1 MARGRISAMPPAL
14 PASTSPPREKSGPQR
29 AMDKLGLH
37 RDIDLAL
44 HLPLRY
50 EDETRVVSIAD
61 APDGEPVQVEGV
73 VSECRIEQRGRRQ
86 LLVRI
91 ADDSDSL
98 LLRFLN
104 FYPSHQKTL
113 AVGARVRVR
122 GEARNGFFGREMV
135 HPVFK
140 AVDAHTPLAS
150 ALTPVYP
157 TSAQLPQAYLRKAV
171 AAALARAPLQELL
184 PPGTVPP
191 GLPTL
196 RLALQRL
203 HHPPAGESLA
213 ALEDRSHPAWQ
224 RLKFDELL
232 AQQLSQLTAQRERQQ
247 LRAPLLRASPGGLH
261 EQLLAALPFQLTAAQ
276 RRVGE
281 EIAAD
286 LARLAPGAANSPSGA
301 ALAAV
306 PMHRLLQ
313 GDVGS
318 GKTVVAALAAAV
330 AIHAGWQ
337 CALMAPTELLAE
349 QHFRKLVLWLEPLLA
364 ARGQSIAWLTGS
376 RKGKARAAMVARVAS
391 GEAALVVG
399 THAVIQ
405 DDVHF
410 KRLGLAVVD
419 EQHRFGVAQRLAL
432 RRKLVDQTGPT
443 PAPGEAGAAADKA
456 AEASPPLEPH
466 LLMMSATPIP
476 RTLAMTYY
484 ADLDVSTLDELP
496 PGRTPVLTK
505 LFADERR
512 AEVVARIAD
521 EVARGT
527 QVYWVCPLIEESEHV
542 DLQNAT
548 ETHAR
553 LAAALPGLMVGLL
566 HGRMP
571 AAEKS
576 AVMAL
581 FAGGQMAVL
590 VATTVIEVGVDVPN
604 ASLMVIEHA
613 ERFGLSQ
620 LHQLRGRVGRGA
632 AASVCVLLYQGPLS
646 PTGKDRLRAM
656 AETTDGFEIAR
667 RDLEIR
673 GPGEFMGARQSGDA
687 LLRFADLTEDA
698 PLLQRAR
705 AAAPE
710 LLARHPAAA
719 QAHVARWLDTRAEYL
734 KA

>member
-1 MARGRISAMPPAL
+1 M
-14 PASTSPPREKSGPQR
+14 E
-29 AMDKLGLH
+29 KLGLL

-44 HLPLRY
+44 HLPIRY
-50 EDETRVVSIAD
+50 EDETRITPIAD
-61 APDGEPVQVEGV
+61 SPDGEPVQVEGV
-73 VSECRIEQRGRRQ
+73 VSECRIELRGRRQ
-86 LLVRI
+86 LLVRL

-104 FYPSHQKTL
+104 FYPGHSKTL
-113 AVGARVRVR
+113 AVGQRVRVR
-122 GEARNGFFGREMV
+122 GEARQGFFGREMV
-135 HPVFK
+135 HPSFK
-140 AVDAHTPLAS
+140 AVDAHTPLATV
-150 ALTPVYP
+150 LTPVYP

-171 AAALARAPLQELL
+171 AAALARAPLDELL
-184 PPGTVPP
+184 PPGTLPP

-196 RLALQRL
+196 REAL
-203 HHPPAGESLA
+203 HHLHQPGPDVPLA
-213 ALEDRSHPAWQ
+213 TLEDHSHPAWQ
-224 RLKFDELL
+224 RLKVEELL
-232 AQQLSQLTAQRERQQ
+232 AQQLSQRMAQHERQR
-247 LRAPLLRASPGGLH
+247 LRAPVLQAAPGGLRD
-261 EQLLAALPFQLTAAQ
+261 QLLAALPFQLTAAQ
-276 RRVGE
+276 QRVGD

-286 LARLAPGAANSPSGA
+286 IGRAVDGLPPGAA
-301 ALAAV
+301 

-330 AIHAGWQ
+330 AIDSGWQ

-349 QHFRKLVLWLEPLLA
+349 QHFRKLAQWLQPLLD
-364 ARGQSIAWLTGS
+364 ARGQTIAWLTGS
-376 RKGKARAAMVARVAS
+376 RRGKGRAAMVASVAS

-405 DDVHF
+405 DDVRF
-410 KRLGLAVVD
+410 ARLGLAVVD

-432 RRKLVDQTGPT
+432 RRKLV
-443 PAPGEAGAAADKA
+443 AEAGSA
-456 AEASPPLEPH
+456 LEPH
-466 LLMMSATPIP
+466 LLMMTATPIP
-476 RTLAMTYY
+476 RTLAMSYY
-484 ADLDVSTLDELP
+484 ADLDVSTIDELP

-505 LFADERR
+505 VFADERR
-512 AEVVARIAD
+512 PQVIARIAD
-521 EVARGT
+521 EVARGR
-527 QVYWVCPLIEESEHV
+527 QVYWVCPLIEESEHI

-548 ETHAR
+548 ETHAQ
-553 LAAALPGLMVGLL
+553 LSAALPGQLVGLL

-576 AVMAL
+576 AVMSL
-581 FAGGQMAVL
+581 FSGGQMALL

-632 AASVCVLLYQGPLS
+632 VASVCVLLYQGPLS
-646 PTGKDRLRAM
+646 PTGRDRLRAM

-687 LLRFADLTEDA
+687 LLRFADLADDA
-698 PLLQRAR
+698 PLLQLAR
-705 AAAPE
+705 AQAP
-710 LLARHPAAA
+710 LLLQQHPAAA
-719 QAHVARWLDTRAEYL
+719 QAHVARWLDSRAEYL

>member
-1 MARGRISAMPPAL
+1 
-14 PASTSPPREKSGPQR
+14 
-29 AMDKLGLH
+29 MDKLGLR

-44 HLPLRY
+44 HLPIRY
-50 EDETRVVSIAD
+50 EDETRITPIAD
-61 APDGEPVQVEGV
+61 SPDGEPVQVEGV

-86 LLVRI
+86 LLVRL
-91 ADDSDSL
+91 ADGTDSL

-113 AVGARVRVR
+113 AVGQRVRVR
-122 GEARNGFFGREMV
+122 GEARSGFFGREMV
-135 HPVFK
+135 HPTFK

-157 TSAQLPQAYLRKAV
+157 TSAQLPQVYLRKAV
-171 AAALARAPLQELL
+171 AAALARAPLAELL

-196 RLALQRL
+196 REAL
-203 HHPPAGESLA
+203 HHLHRPGPDVPLA
-213 ALEDRSHPAWQ
+213 TLEDRSHPAWQ
-224 RLKFDELL
+224 RLKFEELL
-232 AQQLSQLTAQRERQQ
+232 AQQLSQLTAQRERQR
-247 LRAPLLRASPGGLH
+247 LRAPQLVAVPGGLRD
-261 EQLLAALPFQLTAAQ
+261 QLLAALPFQLTAAQ
-276 RRVGE
+276 QRVGD

-286 LARLAPGAANSPSGA
+286 LGRLVDGGPSSAPGAA
-301 ALAAV
+301 

-330 AIHAGWQ
+330 AIDSGWQ

-349 QHFRKLVLWLEPLLA
+349 QHFRKLVQWLEPLLA
-364 ARGQSIAWLTGS
+364 ARGQTIAWLTGS
-376 RKGKARAAMVARVAS
+376 RKGKGRAAMVARVAS

-405 DDVHF
+405 DGVHF
-410 KRLGLAVVD
+410 ARLGLAVID

-432 RRKLVDQTGPT
+432 RNKLVGQDGPDG
-443 PAPGEAGAAADKA
+443 PQA
-456 AEASPPLEPH
+456 LEPH
-466 LLMMSATPIP
+466 LLMMTATPIP
-476 RTLAMTYY
+476 RTLAMSYY
-484 ADLDVSTLDELP
+484 ADLDVSTIDELP

-505 LFADERR
+505 VFADERR
-512 AEVVARIAD
+512 PQVIGRIAD
-521 EVARGT
+521 EVARGR
-527 QVYWVCPLIEESEHV
+527 QVYWVCPLIEESEHI

-548 ETHAR
+548 ETHAQ
-553 LAAALPGLMVGLL
+553 LSAALPGQMVGLL

-576 AVMAL
+576 AVMSL

-632 AASVCVLLYQGPLS
+632 VASVCVLLYQGPLS
-646 PTGKDRLRAM
+646 PTGKARLRAM
-656 AETTDGFEIAR
+656 AETNDGFEIAR

-687 LLRFADLTEDA
+687 LLRFADLADDA
-698 PLLQRAR
+698 PLLQLAR
-705 AAAPE
+705 AQAP
-710 LLARHPAAA
+710 LLLQQHPAAA
-719 QAHVARWLDTRAEYL
+719 QAHVARWLDSRADYL

>member
-1 MARGRISAMPPAL
+1 
-14 PASTSPPREKSGPQR
+14 
-29 AMDKLGLH
+29 MDKLGLR

-44 HLPLRY
+44 HLPIRY
-50 EDETRVVSIAD
+50 EDETRITPIAD
-61 APDGEPVQVEGV
+61 SPDGEPVQVEGV

-86 LLVRI
+86 LLVRL
-91 ADDSDSL
+91 ADGTDSL

-113 AVGARVRVR
+113 AVGQRVRVR
-122 GEARNGFFGREMV
+122 GEARSGFFGREMV
-135 HPVFK
+135 HPTFK

-157 TSAQLPQAYLRKAV
+157 TSAQLPQVYLRKAV
-171 AAALARAPLQELL
+171 AAALARAPLGELL

-196 RLALQRL
+196 REAL
-203 HHPPAGESLA
+203 HHLHRPGPDVPLA
-213 ALEDRSHPAWQ
+213 TLEDRSHPAWQ
-224 RLKFDELL
+224 RLKFEELL
-232 AQQLSQLTAQRERQQ
+232 AQQLSQLTAQRERQR
-247 LRAPLLRASPGGLH
+247 LRAPQLVAVPGGLRD
-261 EQLLAALPFQLTAAQ
+261 QLLAALPFQLTAAQ
-276 RRVGE
+276 QRVGD

-286 LARLAPGAANSPSGA
+286 LGRLVDGGPSSAPGAA
-301 ALAAV
+301 

-330 AIHAGWQ
+330 AIDSGWQ

-349 QHFRKLVLWLEPLLA
+349 QHFRKLVQWLEPLLA
-364 ARGQSIAWLTGS
+364 ARGQTIAWLTGS
-376 RKGKARAAMVARVAS
+376 RKGKGRAAMVARVAS

-410 KRLGLAVVD
+410 ARLGLAVID

-432 RRKLVDQTGPT
+432 RNKLVGQDSPDGPQ
-443 PAPGEAGAAADKA
+443 A
-456 AEASPPLEPH
+456 LEPH
-466 LLMMSATPIP
+466 LLMMTATPIP
-476 RTLAMTYY
+476 RTLAMSYY
-484 ADLDVSTLDELP
+484 ADLDVSTIDELP

-505 LFADERR
+505 VFADERR
-512 AEVVARIAD
+512 PQVIGRIAD
-521 EVARGT
+521 EVARGR
-527 QVYWVCPLIEESEHV
+527 QVYWVCPLIEESEHI

-548 ETHAR
+548 ETHAQ
-553 LAAALPGLMVGLL
+553 LSAALPGQMVGLL

-576 AVMAL
+576 AVMSL

-632 AASVCVLLYQGPLS
+632 VASVCVLLYQGPLS

-656 AETTDGFEIAR
+656 AETNDGFEIAR

-687 LLRFADLTEDA
+687 LLRFADLADDA
-698 PLLQRAR
+698 PLLQLAR
-705 AAAPE
+705 ALAPP
-710 LLARHPAAA
+710 LLQQHPVAA
-719 QAHVARWLDTRAEYL
+719 QAHVARWLDSRADYL

>member
-1 MARGRISAMPPAL
+1 MAGGITPA
-14 PASTSPPREKSGPQR
+14 REKSAPQR
-29 AMDKLGLH
+29 AMEKLGLL

-44 HLPLRY
+44 HLPIRY
-50 EDETRVVSIAD
+50 EDETRITPIAD
-61 APDGEPVQVEGV
+61 SPDGEPVQVEGV

-86 LLVRI
+86 LLVRL
-91 ADDSDSL
+91 ADGSDSL

-104 FYPSHQKTL
+104 FYPSHQKTM
-113 AVGARVRVR
+113 AVGQRVRVR
-122 GEARNGFFGREMV
+122 GEARSGFFGREMV
-135 HPVFK
+135 HPTFK
-140 AVDAHTPLAS
+140 AVDDHTPLAT

-171 AAALARAPLQELL
+171 AAALARAPLAELL

-196 RLALQRL
+196 REAL
-203 HHPPAGESLA
+203 HHLHQPGPDVPLA
-213 ALEDRSHPAWQ
+213 TLEDRSHPAWQ
-224 RLKFDELL
+224 RLKFEELL
-232 AQQLSQLTAQRERQQ
+232 AQQLSQRMAQRERQR
-247 LRAPLLRASPGGLH
+247 LRAPQLVATPDGLRD
-261 EQLLAALPFQLTAAQ
+261 QLLAALPFQLTAAQ
-276 RRVGE
+276 QRVGD

-286 LARLAPGAANSPSGA
+286 LGRRADGGPSSAPGAA
-301 ALAAV
+301 

-330 AIHAGWQ
+330 AIDSGWQ

-349 QHFRKLVLWLEPLLA
+349 QHFRKLVQWLEPLLA
-364 ARGQSIAWLTGS
+364 ARGQTIAWLTGS
-376 RKGKARAAMVARVAS
+376 RKGKGRAAMVARVAS

-405 DDVHF
+405 ADVHF
-410 KRLGLAVVD
+410 ARLGLAVID

-432 RRKLVDQTGPT
+432 RNKLADQGGPV
-443 PAPGEAGAAADKA
+443 PM
-456 AEASPPLEPH
+456 EPH
-466 LLMMSATPIP
+466 LLMMTATPIP
-476 RTLAMTYY
+476 RTLAMSYY
-484 ADLDVSTLDELP
+484 ADLDVSTIDELP

-505 LFADERR
+505 VFADERR
-512 AEVVARIAD
+512 PQVIARIAD
-521 EVARGT
+521 EVARGR
-527 QVYWVCPLIEESEHV
+527 QVYWVCPLIEESEHI

-548 ETHAR
+548 ETHAQ
-553 LAAALPGLMVGLL
+553 LSAALPGQMVGLL

-576 AVMAL
+576 AVMSL

-632 AASVCVLLYQGPLS
+632 VASVCVLLYQGPLS
-646 PTGKDRLRAM
+646 PTGRDRLRAM

-687 LLRFADLTEDA
+687 LLRFADLADDA
-698 PLLQRAR
+698 PLLQ
-705 AAAPE
+705 
-710 LLARHPAAA
+710 LARDQAPQLLKQHPAAA
-719 QAHVARWLDTRAEYL
+719 QAHVARWLDSRAEFL

>member
-1 MARGRISAMPPAL
+1 M
-14 PASTSPPREKSGPQR
+14 E
-29 AMDKLGLH
+29 KLGLL

-44 HLPLRY
+44 HLPIRY
-50 EDETRVVSIAD
+50 EDETRITPIAD
-61 APDGEPVQVEGV
+61 SPDGEPVQVEGV
-73 VSECRIEQRGRRQ
+73 VSECRIELRGRRQ
-86 LLVRI
+86 LLVRL

-104 FYPSHQKTL
+104 FYPGHSKTL
-113 AVGARVRVR
+113 AVGQRVRVR
-122 GEARNGFFGREMV
+122 GEARQGFFGREMV
-135 HPVFK
+135 HPSFK
-140 AVDAHTPLAS
+140 AVDAHTPLATV
-150 ALTPVYP
+150 LTPVYP

-171 AAALARAPLQELL
+171 AAALARAPLDELL
-184 PPGTVPP
+184 PPGTLPP

-196 RLALQRL
+196 RKAL
-203 HHPPAGESLA
+203 HHLHQPGPDVPLA
-213 ALEDRSHPAWQ
+213 TLEDHSHPAWQ
-224 RLKFDELL
+224 RLKVEELL
-232 AQQLSQLTAQRERQQ
+232 AQQLSQRMAQHERQR
-247 LRAPLLRASPGGLH
+247 LRAPVLQAAPGGLRD
-261 EQLLAALPFQLTAAQ
+261 QLLAALPFQLTAAQ
-276 RRVGE
+276 QRVGD

-286 LARLAPGAANSPSGA
+286 IGRAVDGLPPGAA
-301 ALAAV
+301 

-330 AIHAGWQ
+330 AIDSGWQ

-349 QHFRKLVLWLEPLLA
+349 QHFRKLAQWLQPLLD
-364 ARGQSIAWLTGS
+364 ARGQTIAWLTGS
-376 RKGKARAAMVARVAS
+376 RRGKGRAAMVASVAS

-405 DDVHF
+405 DDVRF
-410 KRLGLAVVD
+410 ARLGLAVVD

-432 RRKLVDQTGPT
+432 RRKLV
-443 PAPGEAGAAADKA
+443 AEAGSA
-456 AEASPPLEPH
+456 LEPH
-466 LLMMSATPIP
+466 LLMMTATPIP
-476 RTLAMTYY
+476 RTLAMSYY
-484 ADLDVSTLDELP
+484 ADLDVSTIDELP

-505 LFADERR
+505 VFADERR
-512 AEVVARIAD
+512 PQVIARIAD
-521 EVARGT
+521 EVARGR
-527 QVYWVCPLIEESEHV
+527 QVYWVCPLIEESEHI

-548 ETHAR
+548 ETHAQ
-553 LAAALPGLMVGLL
+553 LSAALPGQLVGLL

-576 AVMAL
+576 AVMSL
-581 FAGGQMAVL
+581 FSGGQMALL

-632 AASVCVLLYQGPLS
+632 VASVCVLLYQGPLS
-646 PTGKDRLRAM
+646 PTGRDRLRAM

-687 LLRFADLTEDA
+687 LLRFADLADDA
-698 PLLQRAR
+698 PLLQLAR
-705 AAAPE
+705 AQAP
-710 LLARHPAAA
+710 LLLQQHPAAA
-719 QAHVARWLDTRAEYL
+719 QAHVARWLDSRAEYL